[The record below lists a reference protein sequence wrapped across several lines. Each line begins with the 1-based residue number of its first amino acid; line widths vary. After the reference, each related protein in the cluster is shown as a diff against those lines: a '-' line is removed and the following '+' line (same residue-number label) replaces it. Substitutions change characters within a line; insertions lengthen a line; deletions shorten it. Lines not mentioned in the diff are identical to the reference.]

1 MAHPY
6 WPLFDLSIRTPRIE
20 LRYPDDGLV
29 CELIALSQQGIHDP
43 ATMPFG
49 FGWTDKPSPQFERNS
64 IQHYWLNRA
73 TLKPEAWNIGFA
85 VLVDGKPVGV
95 QGAVATN
102 FANLRQAETGS
113 WLGQAFQGQGLGKEM
128 RAAVIHF
135 LFEGLGAER
144 CLSGAWH
151 DNAPSLGVSRSLG
164 YVDNGEEFRLRR
176 GKPDRL
182 IHLLLSREAWE
193 PQRRDDIEIVNL
205 EPCME
210 LLVASAE

>member
-6 WPLFDLSIRTPRIE
+6 WPLFDLSICTPRLE
-20 LRYPDDGLV
+20 LRYPDDALV
-29 CELIALSQQGIHDP
+29 RELIELAQQGIHDP
-43 ATMPFG
+43 ASMPFG
-49 FGWTDKPSPQFERNS
+49 VPWTDAPSPQFERS
-64 IQHYWLNRA
+64 SLQHYWGGRA
-73 TLKPEAWNIGFA
+73 NHTAERWDLHFA
-85 VLVDGKPVGV
+85 VLVEGRAVGTQSAHAANFGK
-95 QGAVATN
+95 
-102 FANLRQAETGS
+102 LRQAETGS

-135 LFEGLGAER
+135 LFDGLGAQR
-144 CLSGAWH
+144 CISGAWH